1 LTTTIACYLQSEFHR
16 FIKFERKLYRG
27 VPGGRPRH
35 TEFAALRLSVPGRNY
50 NYEMGWVG
58 LGWTVPGL
66 PFRMCFEEQGKR
78 ERLELEEK
86 WG

>member
-1 LTTTIACYLQSEFHR
+1 LLVICKANSTASSSSKGSFIEGFQGEDPVTQS
-16 FIKFERKLYRG
+16 
-27 VPGGRPRH
+27 
-35 TEFAALRLSVPGRNY
+35 FAALLLSVPGRNY

-58 LGWTVPGL
+58 LGWVGL
-66 PFRMCFEEQGKR
+66 CWVVMCFEEQGKR

>member
-1 LTTTIACYLQSEFHR
+1 
-16 FIKFERKLYRG
+16 
-27 VPGGRPRH
+27 
-35 TEFAALRLSVPGRNY
+35 
-50 NYEMGWVG
+50 MGWVG